1 MLSHSTLTPADRLA
15 LNKEFYTAAYTKEPA
30 EIERLFKK
38 GADIHF
44 HHPDFFECTPLY
56 AAAYYGKESAVKTLL
71 LLKADVNCGAGPT
84 HDTPLIVAAHQGH
97 AAICRLLLEHG
108 ANPLIVNTSGSTPL
122 SIACTLTPA
131 DKKRTIKTMLLEHL
145 ARQYDKTN
153 DPAILTHIDA
163 ISKKHDAALK
173 EQFADMADPQAAAQR
188 ALNEELCLAAYT
200 KEPEEVVRLLD
211 GGANKDFQNPKA
223 YGCTPLYSAASSGKE
238 GNVKVLLERK
248 AEVDKVR
255 ADSNDTPLGAAVCK
269 GHTEICRMLLES
281 GADPLAVN
289 KNGMTPLS
297 FAAPHAPADK
307 RAAITN
313 MLLESIINQFA
324 KLIHEDKNSVGVIE
338 QIKRLETQHKTAL
351 LFKLIL
357 SLLNLG
363 MPVEKIT
370 ALLPKNLNEYY
381 DATIQDAVCKYISET
396 QDLTKQLILCEQ
408 SLWDANHPF
417 YLLCHLPRKMNF
429 FSRSDAVQTIKKL
442 LESVLLKQSG
452 LVSNISDAT
461 RATFNQEL
469 MACAQKYDKTR
480 LRLLCKVG
488 ADINFREPVC
498 GRTPLIEAIIAGNA
512 ECVKELLLHDAD
524 ASIPASG
531 TIVAFNDMAQALPR
545 SSRARLQ
552 EFLLQQPDNNN
563 IVITPAQFADIIAN
577 ADIKRFLS
585 LRTSQ
590 QPDSLSSS
598 VVATS
603 TRNLSAPSSHATP
616 GEPLEYQPIYP
627 TCMLAQDSPVSMLP
641 PPPSYLDVIRASGMQ
656 LTYQQL
662 QAAPEPGFPPPPSY
676 QEAIRL
682 TGVPLEYRRVQAAPA
697 NAQPTVPTLFYH
709 APGQVAGPEPVAA
722 PTWSFHQTE
731 DNK

>member
-1 MLSHSTLTPADRLA
+1 MLSHSTLTPAERLA
-15 LNKEFYTAAYTKEPA
+15 LNEEFYTAAYTKEPA

-44 HHPDFFECTPLY
+44 HHPDRSGSTPLY

-71 LLKADVNCGAGPT
+71 QLKADVNCGAEPS
-84 HDTPLIVAAHQGH
+84 HDTPLILAAHHGH
-97 AAICRLLLEHG
+97 ADVCRLLLEHG

-131 DKKRTIKTMLLEHL
+131 DKKSTIKTMLLEHL

-188 ALNEELCLAAYT
+188 ALNEELCLAAST

-211 GGANKDFQNPKA
+211 RGANKDFKNPKG
-223 YGCTPLYSAASSGKE
+223 YGCTPLYYAASSGKE

-248 AEVDKVR
+248 VEVDKVR
-255 ADSNDTPLGAAVCK
+255 ADSNDTPLGAAVCH
-269 GHTEICRMLLES
+269 GDTEICRMLLES
-281 GADPLAVN
+281 GANPLAVN
-289 KNGMTPLS
+289 KNGQTPLS
-297 FAAPHAPADK
+297 FAVSYAPAGK

-313 MLLESIINQFA
+313 MLLENIINQSA
-324 KLIHEDKNSVGVIE
+324 KLILEDKNSVGVIE

-357 SLLNLG
+357 SLMKLG

-381 DATIQDAVCKYISET
+381 DATIQDTVCKYISET
-396 QDLTKQLILCEQ
+396 QDLTVQLRLCEQ
-408 SLWDANHPF
+408 SLWVADHPF

-429 FSRSDAVQTIKKL
+429 FSRTDALQTIKKL
-442 LESVLLKQSG
+442 LESVLLKQSR
-452 LVSNISDAT
+452 LVSIISDAT
-461 RATFNQEL
+461 RVAFNQEL
-469 MACAQKYDKTR
+469 ITCAQKNNVAR
-480 LRLLCKVG
+480 LPLLCKVG

-512 ECVKELLLHDAD
+512 ECVKELLLHNAD

-531 TIVAFNDMAQALPR
+531 TKLAFNEMAQALSR

-552 EFLLQQPDNNN
+552 EFLLRQQNYN
-563 IVITPAQFADIIAN
+563 IEITPAQFADIIAN

-603 TRNLSAPSSHATP
+603 SHNLSAPSSHATP
-616 GEPLEYQPIYP
+616 GEPLSYQPIYP

-641 PPPSYLDVIRASGMQ
+641 PPPSYLDVIRESGMQ

-709 APGQVAGPEPVAA
+709 APGQVAGPEPVVA
-722 PTWSFHQTE
+722 PTFSFHQTE